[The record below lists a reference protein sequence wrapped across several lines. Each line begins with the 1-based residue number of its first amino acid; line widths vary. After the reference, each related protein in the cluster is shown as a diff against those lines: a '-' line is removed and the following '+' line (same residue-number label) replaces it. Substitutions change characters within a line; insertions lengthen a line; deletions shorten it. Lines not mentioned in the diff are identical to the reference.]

1 MQHLVRRITVAGLFA
16 VSSLTLSA
24 QSAPIRHEV
33 KSDGQRLALW
43 EKRPARPKG
52 AIVLLH
58 GRTWSSLPD
67 FDLQVPGE
75 KRSLM
80 DALVARG
87 YAVYALDLRGYGGSP
102 RDPSGWNTPNQAA
115 DDLASAI
122 RWVSA
127 NGHIASKPAL
137 FGWSNGSTVAQ
148 LMAQQHPELISDLI
162 LFGYWKDPDVT
173 IPMMPDTASLLREK
187 TTAAKAAE
195 DFIVPNAISKKGIEL
210 YVKAALQADPV
221 RTDWRHLEQWN
232 ALDAKKVAVPTLL
245 IQGEFDPLAPTA
257 SQARL
262 FAKLANPDRAWVI
275 IAGGDH
281 AALLED
287 TQPAFVAAMVNF
299 IQRPRGGK
307 R

>member
-1 MQHLVRRITVAGLFA
+1 MHRLIGRLTVAGCIT
-16 VSSLTLSA
+16 VSSLTLNA

-33 KSDGQRLALW
+33 KSDGQTLALW
-43 EKRPARPKG
+43 EKRPASPKG

-127 NGHIASKPAL
+127 NGRIASKPVL
-137 FGWSNGSTVAQ
+137 SNGSTVAQ

-173 IPMMPDTASLLREK
+173 IPMMSDTVSLLREK

-195 DFIVPNAISKKGIEL
+195 DFIAPNAISKKGIEL

-221 RTDWRHLEQWN
+221 RTDWRHLEQFN
-232 ALDAKKVAVPTLL
+232 ALDAKKVTVPTLL
-245 IQGEFDPLAPTA
+245 IQGEFDPLASTA

-262 FAKLANPDRAWVI
+262 FSKLANPDRAWVI

>member
-1 MQHLVRRITVAGLFA
+1 MQRLIGRLTVAGLIT

-24 QSAPIRHEV
+24 QSAAIRHEI
-33 KSDGQRLALW
+33 KSDGQSLALW
-43 EKRPARPKG
+43 EKRPAKPKG

-58 GRTWSSLPD
+58 GRTWSSIPD

-87 YAVYALDLRGYGGSP
+87 YAVYALDLRGYGASP

-115 DDLASAI
+115 DDLANAL

-127 NGHIASKPAL
+127 NDGVASKPVL

-162 LFGYWKDPDVT
+162 LFGYWKDPEMT
-173 IPMMPDTASLLREK
+173 IPTMPDTVSLLREK
-187 TTAAKAAE
+187 TTATKAAE
-195 DFIVPNAISKKGIEL
+195 DFIAPNAISKTGIDA
-210 YVKAALQADPV
+210 YVKAALKADPV
-221 RTDWRHLEQWN
+221 RTDWRHLEQYN

-257 SQARL
+257 SQAKL
-262 FAKLANPDRAWVI
+262 FAKLANPDRQWVI

-299 IQRPRGGK
+299 IGRPRV
-307 R
+307 RH

>member
-1 MQHLVRRITVAGLFA
+1 MQRLVGRLTVATLITFA
-16 VSSLTLSA
+16 SLTLPA

-33 KSDGQRLALW
+33 KSDGQLLALW
-43 EKRPARPKG
+43 EKRPAKPKG

-58 GRTWSSLPD
+58 GRTWSSIPD

-115 DDLASAI
+115 DDLANALK
-122 RWVSA
+122 WVSA
-127 NGHIASKPAL
+127 NSGLKKKPVL

-162 LFGYWKDPDVT
+162 LFGYWKDADVT
-173 IPMMPDTASLLREK
+173 IPAMPDTASLLREK

-195 DFIVPNAISKKGIEL
+195 DFIAPNAISKKGIAV
-210 YVKAALQADPV
+210 YVQAALKADPV
-221 RTDWRHLEQWN
+221 RTDWRHLEQYN

-257 SQARL
+257 SQAKL
-262 FAKLANPDRAWVI
+262 FANLANPDRAWVI

-287 TQPAFVAAMVNF
+287 TQPAFVAAMVGF
-299 IQRPRGGK
+299 IERPRI
-307 R
+307 RR

>member
-1 MQHLVRRITVAGLFA
+1 MCRKAWRFVVAGLIAF
-16 VSSLTLSA
+16 SNLTLGA
-24 QSAPIRHEV
+24 QSSPIRHEV
-33 KSDGQRLALW
+33 KSDGHPLALW
-43 EKRPARPKG
+43 EKRPATPKG
-52 AIVLLH
+52 VIVLLH

-102 RDPSGWNTPNQAA
+102 RDPSGWNTPDQAA
-115 DDLASAI
+115 SDLANAI

-127 NGHIASKPAL
+127 NSGVATKPVL

-162 LFGYWKDPDVT
+162 LFGYWKDPAFK
-173 IPMMPDTASLLREK
+173 IPAMSDTVSLLREK

-195 DFIVPNAISKKGIEL
+195 DFVAPNVISKKAIEI
-210 YVKAALQADPV
+210 YVQAALKADPV
-221 RTDWRHLEQWN
+221 RTDWRQLDEFN
-232 ALDAKKVAVPTLL
+232 ALDARKVTVPTLL
-245 IQGEFDPLAPTA
+245 IQGELDPLAPTA

-262 FAKLANPDRAWVI
+262 FANLANPDRAWVI

-281 AALLED
+281 AALLEE

-299 IQRPRGGK
+299 IERPRLK
-307 R
+307 Y

>member
-1 MQHLVRRITVAGLFA
+1 MPRLIGRLTVAGLVTF
-16 VSSLTLSA
+16 SSLTLSA
-24 QSAPIRHEV
+24 QSTPIRHEIR
-33 KSDGQRLALW
+33 SDGHLLALW
-43 EKRPARPKG
+43 EKRPTKPKG

-58 GRTWSSLPD
+58 GRTWSSIPD

-87 YAVYALDLRGYGGSP
+87 YAVYALDLRGYGASP

-115 DDLASAI
+115 DDLANALK
-122 RWVSA
+122 WVSV
-127 NGHIASKPAL
+127 NSRITKKPAL

-148 LMAQQHPELISDLI
+148 LMAQQHPELVSDLI
-162 LFGYWKDPDVT
+162 LFGYWKDADVT
-173 IPMMPDTASLLREK
+173 IPAMPDTASLRREK

-195 DFIVPNAISKKGIEL
+195 DFIAPNAISKKAIEV
-210 YVKAALQADPV
+210 YVKAALKADPV
-221 RTDWRHLEQWN
+221 RTDWRHLEQFN
-232 ALDAKKVAVPTLL
+232 ALDATKVTVPTLL

-262 FAKLANPDRAWVI
+262 FAKLANPDRQWVI

-287 TQPAFVAAMVNF
+287 MQPAFVAAMVNF
-299 IQRPRGGK
+299 IGRPRLK
-307 R
+307 H

>member
-1 MQHLVRRITVAGLFA
+1 MHRLIGRLTVAGLMT

-24 QSAPIRHEV
+24 QSAPIRHEIS
-33 KSDGQRLALW
+33 SDGQPLALW
-43 EKRPARPKG
+43 EKRPAKPRG

-58 GRTWSSLPD
+58 GRTWSSIPD

-115 DDLASAI
+115 DDLANAV

-127 NGHIASKPAL
+127 NSGIAKKPVL

-148 LMAQQHPELISDLI
+148 LMAQQHSELISDLI
-162 LFGYWKDPDVT
+162 LFGYWKDADVT
-173 IPMMPDTASLLREK
+173 IPAMPDTVSLLREK

-195 DFIVPNAISKKGIEL
+195 DFIAPNAISKQGIEV
-210 YVKAALQADPV
+210 YVKAALTADPV
-221 RTDWRHLEQWN
+221 RTDWRHLEQYN
-232 ALDAKKVAVPTLL
+232 ALDAKKVRVPTLL

-257 SQARL
+257 SQAKV
-262 FAKLANPDRAWVI
+262 FANLANPDRQWVI
-275 IAGGDH
+275 VAGGDH

-287 TQPAFVAAMVNF
+287 MQPAFVAAMVNF
-299 IQRPRGGK
+299 IERPRFK
-307 R
+307 H